1 MTLIDGDR
9 IITAQL
15 YDDEHEE
22 FTEMKMSIIDYINAY
37 TDEGVTTADDVLDK
51 IRAEIIEEKEC
62 AYADFDKYKVDY
74 LGVDSRY
81 VEDELP
87 YDDFRYGM
95 ERCIEIIDKYR
106 NEVSS

>member
-1 MTLIDGDR
+1 MTDMIF
-9 IITAQL
+9 TAKEVESMMQ
-15 YDDEHEE
+15 ECA
-22 FTEMKMSIIDYINAY
+22 FKSVAK
-37 TDEGVTTADDVLDK
+37 VLDR
-51 IRAEIIEEKEC
+51 IRAEIFEEKEC

-106 NEVSS
+106 NEVNE